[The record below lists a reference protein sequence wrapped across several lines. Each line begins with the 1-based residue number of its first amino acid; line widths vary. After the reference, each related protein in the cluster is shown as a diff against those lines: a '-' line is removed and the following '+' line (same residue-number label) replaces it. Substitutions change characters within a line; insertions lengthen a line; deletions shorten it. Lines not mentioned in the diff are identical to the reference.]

1 MTWNISSGSGEGRV
15 EDFCEYGNEPSNSI
29 QCGEF
34 LD

>member
-1 MTWNISSGSGEGRV
+1 MTWKISFASGEEHV

-34 LD
+34 HD